1 MILVDKY
8 VPFSAHHKRSKRK
21 LPCYVRN
28 LLNKRNHARK
38 KFRLGS
44 HSALS
49 HNKQLHSRSKAALRK
64 CFNDDEKQ
72 ILSCRNNKRF
82 YSFVN

>member
-8 VPFSAHHKRSKRK
+8 VPFCVYRKRK

-28 LLNKRNHARK
+28 LLNKRNCAWK

-44 HSALS
+44 QSALS
-49 HNKQLHSRSKAALRK
+49 QYKRLRSRSKAAPCK
-64 CFNDDEKQ
+64 YFNDDEKKK
-72 ILSCRNNKRF
+72 LSCRNNKRF
-82 YSFVN
+82 